1 MGRVIVNMER
11 CKGCSYCVSACSKK
25 VLSIDSGKRNRS
37 GYPVAVFTDGEQC
50 TGCALCAEVCPDVA
64 LEVYR

>member
-1 MGRVIVNMER
+1 VGKVIVFDER
-11 CKGCSYCVSACSKK
+11 CKGCGYCVSACSKK
-25 VLSIDSGKRNRS
+25 VLYIDPARRNRS
-37 GYPVAVFTDGEQC
+37 GYPVAVFAVGEQC

>member
-1 MGRVIVNMER
+1 MGRVIVDR
-11 CKGCSYCVSACSKK
+11 DFCKGCGYCVAACRLKL
-25 VLSIDSGKRNRS
+25 LSVDQNQVNSS
-37 GYPVAVFTDGEQC
+37 GYPVVRFTGLQSC